1 MKRLMGAGL
10 MVAAAGLAVAD
21 GASAQSDLIRE
32 VRAYRSAHEV
42 EIVGELVE
50 FLKLPNVA
58 ADMPAM
64 RRNARALIEM
74 MGRRGIDARLL
85 ETPGVPYVYG
95 ELRVPGSER
104 TILFYC
110 HYDGQPVDPERWI
123 GHDPFQPVLR
133 DRAIEAGGRTIAF
146 PSSGPFDPE
155 WRIYARSAAD
165 DKSPIIAL
173 LTALDALAA
182 AGERPGAHL
191 KFLFEGDEEAGSSHL
206 GRVVRE
212 HAQLLAADLVVAAD
226 GPRDPSGLPT
236 LYFGARGI
244 VTAEI
249 TVFGP
254 VRPLHSGHYGNWA
267 VNPAMR
273 LAQLLASMKDPRT
286 GRVLVKGFY
295 DDVRPL
301 SDFERQA
308 IAEAPDDDDVQ
319 MHEFGLAAPETEGRR
334 LELINQPSLN
344 VRGMRSAWVGDQ
356 ARTIVPDVAVA
367 SLDLRLVKDVRP
379 EAQIERLI
387 AHIEQQG
394 YHVVTDEPDLETR
407 RMHPRLARVVA
418 SPGYPAFRTSM
429 DLQISRAL
437 IAAVERHTG
446 QASVKLPTL
455 GGSVPLYQFTDVLG
469 VPTVGAPIVNHD
481 NNQHSPNENLRLGS
495 FWSGIEILAA
505 AMLLR

>member
-1 MKRLMGAGL
+1 MRRAFGAGL
-10 MVAAAGLAVAD
+10 VAAAAALPAAGD
-21 GASAQSDLIRE
+21 ASAQSDVIRA
-32 VRAYRSAHEV
+32 VGAYRSAHEV
-42 EIVGELVE
+42 EIVRELVE

-58 ADMPAM
+58 ADVSAM
-64 RRNARALIEM
+64 RRNAAALVEM
-74 MGRRGIDARLL
+74 MERRGISTRLL
-85 ETPGVPYVYG
+85 ETPGVPYVFG
-95 ELRVPGSER
+95 ELRVPGAER

-110 HYDGQPVDPERWI
+110 HYDGQPVDPERWT

-133 DRAIEAGGRTIAF
+133 DRALEAGGRAIEF
-146 PSSGPFDPE
+146 PARGPLDPE
-155 WRIYARSAAD
+155 WRLYARSAAD
-165 DKSPIIAL
+165 DKSPIVAL

-182 AGERPGAHL
+182 AGAQPGAHL

-206 GRVVRE
+206 GQVVRE
-212 HAQLLAADLVVAAD
+212 HADLLAADLVVAAD

-244 VTAEI
+244 VTAEV
-249 TVFGP
+249 TVYGP
-254 VRPLHSGHYGNWA
+254 IRPLHSGHYGNWA
-267 VNPAMR
+267 TNPAMR
-273 LAQLLASMKDPRT
+273 LAHLLASMKDPTT
-286 GRVLVKGFY
+286 GRVRVKGFY

-308 IAEAPDDDDVQ
+308 VAQAPDDDRAQ
-319 MHEFGLAAPETEGRR
+319 MREFGLAAPETPGRR

-367 SLDLRLVKDVRP
+367 SLDLRLVKDIRP
-379 EAQIERLI
+379 DAQIERLI
-387 AHIEQQG
+387 AHIKSQG
-394 YHVVTDEPDLETR
+394 YHVVGEEPDLDTR
-407 RMHPRLARVVA
+407 RKHPRLARVVA
-418 SPGYPAFRTSM
+418 SRGYPAFRTSM
-429 DLQISRAL
+429 DLPISRAL
-437 IAAVERHTG
+437 IVAVEHQTG
-446 QASVKLPTL
+446 RASVKLPTL

-469 VPTVGAPIVNHD
+469 VPTVGVPIVNHD

>member
-1 MKRLMGAGL
+1 MRRVIGL
-10 MVAAAGLAVAD
+10 GCIAAAASLSAAGD
-21 GASAQSDLIRE
+21 SSAQSDLIRE

-42 EIVGELVE
+42 EIVRELVE

-58 ADMPAM
+58 ADEPAM
-64 RRNARALIEM
+64 RRNAAALVEL
-74 MGRRGIDARLL
+74 MGRRGIEARLL
-85 ETPGVPYVYG
+85 ETPGVPYVFG
-95 ELRVPGSER
+95 ELRVPGAVR

-110 HYDGQPVDPERWI
+110 HYDGQPVDPERWT
-123 GHDPFQPVLR
+123 GQDPFEPVLR
-133 DRAIEAGGRTIAF
+133 DRALEAGGRTIEF
-146 PSSGPFDPE
+146 PSQGPFDPE
-155 WRIYARSAAD
+155 WRVYARSAAD

-182 AGERPGAHL
+182 TGARPVANL

-206 GRVVRE
+206 GQVVRE
-212 HAQLLAADLVVAAD
+212 HAKLLAADLVVAAD

-244 VTAEI
+244 ITAEL
-249 TVFGP
+249 TVYGP

-267 VNPAMR
+267 TNPAMR
-273 LAQLLASMKDPRT
+273 LAQLLASMKDPAT

-308 IAEAPDDDDVQ
+308 LAQAPDDDGAQ
-319 MHEFGLAAPETEGRR
+319 LSEFGLAAPEAAGRR
-334 LELINQPSLN
+334 LELLNQPSLN
-344 VRGMRSAWVGDQ
+344 VRGLRSAWVGDQ
-356 ARTIVPDVAVA
+356 ARTIIPDVAVA

-379 EAQIERLI
+379 QTQVERLI
-387 AHIEQQG
+387 SHIEGQG
-394 YHVVTDEPDLETR
+394 YLVVGEEPDLDTR
-407 RMHPRLARVVA
+407 RRHPRLARVVA
-418 SPGYPAFRTSM
+418 SRGYPAFRTSM
-429 DLQISRAL
+429 DLPMSQAL
-437 IAAVERHTG
+437 IAAVEGHTG

-469 VPTVGAPIVNHD
+469 VPTVGVPIVNHD